1 MESVESEGMKGND
14 YLLNALLFSGVETV
28 DLWLQ
33 RNSAHRVN
41 DMLYKLFFPFIS
53 NKYFWRQRHILC

>member
-14 YLLNALLFSGVETV
+14 YLLNALLFGGVESV

-33 RNSAHRVN
+33 WNSACGVS
-41 DMLYKLFFPFIS
+41 DMLHYASLVPFFL
-53 NKYFWRQRHILC
+53 YL